1 MIDRLRVWARA
12 IRSECR
18 REKALRASLK
28 RERKLRGVAFREAR
42 ERLRVQLWRGVLWP
56 FRPCPRPG
64 VEAYRTHDA
73 AHIAA
78 VAIMRHAKR
87 PTYALPRKCRCG
99 YWHLEV
105 AHAKTEAEWEGDE

>member
-1 MIDRLRVWARA
+1 MTYTPGAVALANA
-12 IRSECR
+12 IRRVRKKRALR
-18 REKALRASLK
+18 RESGRP
-28 RERKLRGVAFREAR
+28 FREAR

>member
-1 MIDRLRVWARA
+1 MSVRDYVAAIKAEYRRERELRAALKAEARA
-12 IRSECR
+12 
-18 REKALRASLK
+18 
-28 RERKLRGVAFREAR
+28 RGARFCAAR
-42 ERLRVQLWRGVLWP
+42 ERLRVQLWRSVLWP
-56 FRPCPRPG
+56 FRPCQRPG

>member
-1 MIDRLRVWARA
+1 MTYTPGAVALANA
-12 IRSECR
+12 IRRARKKRALR
-18 REKALRASLK
+18 RESGRPS
-28 RERKLRGVAFREAR
+28 REAR